1 MYSRMHHSFIAKQLW
16 TFKFYRSILCFGRWC
31 RNKKTALTIFF
42 NLMYKFLTCLLEYI
56 SYSLQENLL
65 KSKFC
70 SLILSLRNPHFE
82 KTLWMLCGCYSLDFY
97 GFFLCI
103 IIYHLFFHGFY
114 FKKSFILRK

>member
-70 SLILSLRNPHFE
+70 SLILSLSNPHFE
-82 KTLWMLCGCYSLDFY
+82 INAMDVVWLLLTRFLWI
-97 GFFLCI
+97 FFMHHYLSPFFSWI
-103 IIYHLFFHGFY
+103 LFQEIIYFT
-114 FKKSFILRK
+114 